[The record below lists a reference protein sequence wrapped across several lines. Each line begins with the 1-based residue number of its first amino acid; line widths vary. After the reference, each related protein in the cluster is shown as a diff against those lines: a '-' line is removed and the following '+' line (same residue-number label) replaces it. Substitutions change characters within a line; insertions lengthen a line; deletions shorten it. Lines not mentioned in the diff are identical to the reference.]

1 MIDESGKV
9 KFEPGSKWSKFDV
22 VIQYA
27 AFCEIYGS
35 VLIGQRRL
43 QEYYKTH
50 PGKGLFHKLHY
61 SDEAYI
67 CLIIRNNQGM
77 WIHQNKEK
85 EAKKERNS
93 SSPQKSNTNRKR
105 SRGNSKNQGI
115 DTVSDTL
122 LDATVSPRP
131 LWTGFKTGSKIS
143 YLASG
148 WSEEGELFF
157 KTMEN
162 WIKSR
167 TRDETE
173 ELHKIWLE
181 HFGAHKTVQQHEHES
196 LPEVG
201 KSDDECVSVPE
212 VDFDSDSEDDFKW
225 SSVTGNITAGRSE
238 GGCRDGMEGDADDL
252 EMTPI

>member
-9 KFEPGSKWSKFDV
+9 KFEPGSKWSKFD
-22 VIQYA
+22 IATQYA

-85 EAKKERNS
+85 EAKERNS

-157 KTMEN
+157 KTMEKY
-162 WIKSR
+162 IKSR
-167 TRDETE
+167 TRDDTE
-173 ELHKIWLE
+173 ELHKIWLK
-181 HFGAHKTVQQHEHES
+181 HFGAQLKTVQQHEHES
-196 LPEVG
+196 LPAVG